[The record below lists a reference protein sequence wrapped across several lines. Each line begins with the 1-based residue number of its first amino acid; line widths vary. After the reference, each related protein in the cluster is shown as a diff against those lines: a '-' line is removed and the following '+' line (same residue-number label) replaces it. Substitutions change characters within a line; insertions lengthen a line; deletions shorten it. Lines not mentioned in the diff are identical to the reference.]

1 VNRSDLTSRQRA
13 VVQATAPVTL
23 VLGGAGTGKTTV
35 ALWAAHAALE
45 AAGAPWH
52 RVLFLTF
59 SRTAVGQLIARSHGV
74 LAEVGDR
81 VEVATF
87 HGFAYQLLRDFGRYA
102 GWGSRPLE
110 VASEAQIK
118 LLGDDGTRLRYAE
131 LVPGARALLDLPAV
145 RELVMRRWPVVICDE
160 FQDTS
165 NDQWELLAQLGE
177 HARLLLLAD
186 PNQMIYASFVPGVGP
201 ERLAAA
207 RQLAGRIIELE
218 PVSHR
223 DPTGA
228 IPALAEAVRCRD
240 FTHEAVANAH
250 ATKRLRVY
258 ADVDD
263 GQVAGIIRSELA
275 EARARGSRSF
285 GIFGH
290 SNQGVAIL
298 GHDLTETG
306 IAHAMIGIPEAEGEA
321 LAALG
326 TLVGFAFGQK
336 NEYELRVA
344 LATFLT
350 ACTRGRVP
358 DLAVDLV
365 NGADLARGL
374 AQRLAALQEALRD
387 SGDFMTA
394 IEVAARGWIG
404 LDITHGNRPWRQAAA
419 VFAARARQ
427 LARSPGADRHDLFGL
442 LDRAVVQL
450 RRGTLIGDRS
460 ARPAAVQLMN
470 FHQTKGREA
479 DAVILVY
486 RNGDFLAG
494 RGATEPFED
503 ASRVLYVSLTRAR
516 HSVAVILPPG
526 PHPLVAPF
534 AAWS

>member
-1 VNRSDLTSRQRA
+1 
-13 VVQATAPVTL
+13 
-23 VLGGAGTGKTTV
+23 
-35 ALWAAHAALE
+35 
-45 AAGAPWH
+45 
-52 RVLFLTF
+52 
-59 SRTAVGQLIARSHGV
+59 
-74 LAEVGDR
+74 
-81 VEVATF
+81 
-87 HGFAYQLLRDFGRYA
+87 
-102 GWGSRPLE
+102 
-110 VASEAQIK
+110 
-118 LLGDDGTRLRYAE
+118 
-131 LVPGARALLDLPAV
+131 
-145 RELVMRRWPVVICDE
+145 MRRWPVVICDE

-165 NDQWELLAQLGE
+165 NDQLQLLAQLGE

-207 RQLAGRIIELE
+207 RHFASQVIELE

-228 IPALAEAVRCRD
+228 IPALAEAVRRRD
-240 FTHEAVANAH
+240 FTHEVVANAH
-250 ATKRLRVY
+250 AIKRLRVY

-263 GQVAGIIRSELA
+263 GEVVGIIRSELA

-290 SNQGVAIL
+290 SNQGVAML
-298 GHDLTETG
+298 GHDLTEAG
-306 IAHAMIGIPEAEGEA
+306 IPHALIGIPEAEAEA
-321 LAALG
+321 LAAQA
-326 TLVGFAFGQK
+326 TLVGFTFGQK

-365 NGADLARGL
+365 NGTDLARGL
-374 AQRLAALQEALRD
+374 AWRLAALKEALRD
-387 SGDFMTA
+387 AGDFMTA
-394 IEVAARGWIG
+394 VEVAARGWIG

-419 VFAARARQ
+419 VLAARAPP
-427 LARSPGADRHDLFGL
+427 LARSPGADEHDLLGL
-442 LDRAVVQL
+442 LDRAVIQL

-526 PHPLVAPF
+526 PHALVEPF
-534 AAWS
+534 VAWS